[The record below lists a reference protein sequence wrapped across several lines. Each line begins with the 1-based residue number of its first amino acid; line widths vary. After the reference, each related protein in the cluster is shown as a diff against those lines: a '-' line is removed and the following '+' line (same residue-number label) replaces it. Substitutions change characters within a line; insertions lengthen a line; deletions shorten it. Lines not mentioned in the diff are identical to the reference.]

1 MYLLVGLGNPGVQ
14 YEGTRHNAGF
24 MAVDLLARQ
33 NNIDVGRSRFGSLLG
48 KGRIAGKECQLA
60 KPQLY
65 MNLSGDPVQRIADY
79 FSIAPD
85 RILVLHDD
93 LDVEMG
99 RIKIAAGGGAGGH
112 KGVASI
118 IGSLGC
124 GDFARVKIGVG
135 RPPLEWTAESY
146 VLSRFGPQELEL
158 IEKELHWAAEAAE
171 VFVTNGVAAAQARF
185 NRKDLNE
192 LGVRR

>member
-1 MYLLVGLGNPGVQ
+1 MYLVVGLGNPGVR

-33 NNIDVGRSRFGSLLG
+33 NSIDVGRSRFGSLLG
-48 KGRIAGKECQLA
+48 KGRIAGIECQLA

-93 LDVEMG
+93 LDVEVG
-99 RIKIAAGGGAGGH
+99 RIKVAAGGGAGGH

-118 IGSLGC
+118 MGSLGH

-135 RPPLEWTAESY
+135 RPPREWTAESY
-146 VLSRFGPQELEL
+146 VLSRFGERELEL

>member
-1 MYLLVGLGNPGVQ
+1 MYLVVGLGNPGVR

-33 NNIDVGRSRFGSLLG
+33 NNIDVGRTRFGSLLG
-48 KGRIAGKECQLA
+48 KGRIAGIECQLA
-60 KPQLY
+60 KPQLF
-65 MNLSGDPVQRIADY
+65 MNLSGEPVQRIADY
-79 FSIAPD
+79 FSIATD

-93 LDVEMG
+93 LDVEVG
-99 RIKIAAGGGAGGH
+99 RIKVAAGGGAGGH

-118 IGSLGC
+118 MGALGY

-135 RPPLEWTAESY
+135 RPPREWTAESY
-146 VLSRFGPQELEL
+146 VLSRFGEHELEL